1 MGSVTQLWNPC
12 GNRTLHRYWVS
23 FSDRIII
30 EGENPE
36 HAGVLSLRPEGTHGL
51 KARLQILG
59 SECESPVAPGCDIT
73 LWINGLAL
81 FIGVKAVEETRV
93 LVAFGVPRD
102 ATVAV
107 TVALDEGGGF
117 VEQAMSFLNMTTML
131 CDYTTPRSGTPLQ
144 TAF

>member
-93 LVAFGVPRD
+93 QVAFGVPRN

-117 VEQAMSFLNMTTML
+117 VEQAMSFLNMTTLL
-131 CDYTTPRSGTPLQ
+131 CNYTTPQPETPLQ
-144 TAF
+144 TAV